1 VKSILFVDDEA
12 HVLEGLR
19 VVLRKQRAIWNM
31 KFVQSGEAALQEL
44 LASPYDLV
52 VSDMRM
58 PGMEGGTL
66 LRQVRADYPH
76 IARVVL
82 SGQAEEDVSRRLFQ
96 VAHRFLAKPYLAVD
110 LRQAI
115 DRVFRLQAVLEEP
128 GLRQTIARLGPL
140 PGKPVL
146 YGRLV
151 EALEQPETRARDLAA
166 LIEEDGEL
174 ASGILDLVRISGIL
188 GVGARPADVETAIG
202 QLGVE
207 VIKILA
213 LMAEILDVHADLPA
227 RTGFSL
233 RALRNH
239 NLFAGRVAQ
248 RLLGETA
255 TVHDGFAAAVLQD
268 IGLLVLTR
276 GLPGLFEEIVARARE
291 SSRPYDIVERS
302 LLGSGHAE
310 VGAYLLTLWGLP
322 YGIVEAVAN
331 HHQPARAGATSL
343 DAVAAVHAAGAFAED
358 VHPNHV
364 AADLSIDSRL
374 DLDYLGLIG
383 ASAELPRW
391 GEMAIGEATAVTTR
405 QQGPL
410 GGAE

>member
-19 VVLRKQRAIWNM
+19 IVLRKQRAIWNM
-31 KFVQSGEAALQEL
+31 KFVLSGEAALLEL
-44 LASPYDLV
+44 LAAPYDMV

-58 PGMEGGTL
+58 PGMGGGTL

-76 IARVVL
+76 IVRVVL
-82 SGQAEEDVSRRLFQ
+82 SGQPEEDVSRRLFQ
-96 VAHRFLAKPYLAVD
+96 VAHRFLAKPCLGPD

-128 GLRQTIARLGPL
+128 GLRQTVARLGPL
-140 PGKPVL
+140 PVKPAL

-151 EALEQPETRARDLAA
+151 EALEQPEIRIRDLAA
-166 LIEEDGEL
+166 LIEDESNL

-188 GVGARPADVETAIG
+188 GVERRPPNIETAID

-213 LMAEILDVHADLPA
+213 LMAEILEVHADLPA
-227 RTGFSL
+227 RSGFSL

-239 NLFAGRVAQ
+239 NLLAGRVAQ
-248 RLLGETA
+248 RLLCETP
-255 TVHDGFAAAVLQD
+255 TVHEGFAAAVLQD

-331 HHQPARAGATSL
+331 HHQPARAGATCL

-364 AADLSIDSRL
+364 AADLSVESRL
-374 DLDYLGLIG
+374 DLDYLDVIG
-383 ASAELPRW
+383 ASAELPKW
-391 GEMAIGEATAVTTR
+391 GEMAIGEATSFTR
-405 QQGPL
+405 GQRGPL
-410 GGAE
+410 RGAD